1 MKIQQASRSPCSSRG
16 ITLVEVLIVISVL
29 AIILSF
35 AIPSASGAAARAELR
50 AATENLEYSISA
62 ARNVARITESPVTL
76 HISASGDQSAQIVSL
91 AQADA
96 GSRGAHPDMQPYPIP
111 DSVDVLPDRPL
122 FLFDRRGLVDRTG
135 QIRLVSKLDPD
146 LSATLEVR

>member
-50 AATENLEYSISA
+50 CTPI
-62 ARNVARITESPVTL
+62 RC
-76 HISASGDQSAQIVSL
+76 GDRFFS
-91 AQADA
+91 
-96 GSRGAHPDMQPYPIP
+96 
-111 DSVDVLPDRPL
+111 
-122 FLFDRRGLVDRTG
+122 
-135 QIRLVSKLDPD
+135 
-146 LSATLEVR
+146 